1 MPVRAMF
8 AIHTQAGQSSSM
20 VYSIPSVQNTWYIFV
35 FFKVNLEFHIDNA
48 LSYTIYFYMSH
59 NMANLSFG
67 ATSNLVVDNVEG
79 VRLPRET
86 KRIFLQCNI

>member
-8 AIHTQAGQSSSM
+8 AIHTQAGQSSFM

-48 LSYTIYFYMSH
+48 LSYTIYFY
-59 NMANLSFG
+59 
-67 ATSNLVVDNVEG
+67 
-79 VRLPRET
+79 
-86 KRIFLQCNI
+86 NILLLYDLFVNKYLLNTC